1 MVSEKEKIQ
10 NQIKQMSVKLQ
21 AQKEKTKNQSIQVK
35 KKILSLPS
43 ADCKVYQ

>member
-21 AQKEKTKNQSIQVK
+21 AQKEKTKNQSI
-35 KKILSLPS
+35 
-43 ADCKVYQ
+43 